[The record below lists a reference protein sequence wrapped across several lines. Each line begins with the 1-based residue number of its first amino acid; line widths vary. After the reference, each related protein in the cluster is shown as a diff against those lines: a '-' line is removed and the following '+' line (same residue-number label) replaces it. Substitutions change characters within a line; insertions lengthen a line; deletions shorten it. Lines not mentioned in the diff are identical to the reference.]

1 VPDAL
6 HAILRHPEKGVEIV
20 AAVVVVDAGSP
31 RMKNLEVRLAYVLG
45 VALPLLET
53 LRRRTNFSPIAM
65 YVDDYIAGILLV
77 TAARAVARG
86 KTWGPAFLA
95 GAWGILV
102 GGLYGSFFSQVQNPE
117 THDISG
123 LSNWIVVAIK
133 GVIFALAIVCFV
145 LAIRKAAERRPAQA

>member
-1 VPDAL
+1 
-6 HAILRHPEKGVEIV
+6 
-20 AAVVVVDAGSP
+20 
-31 RMKNLEVRLAYVLG
+31 MKNLEVRLAYVLG

-77 TAARAVARG
+77 MAARAVTAE
-86 KTWGPAFLA
+86 KAWGPPFLA

-102 GGLYGSFFSQVQNPE
+102 GGLYGSFFSQVQNPA

-133 GVIFALAIVCFV
+133 GVIFALAIFCFV
-145 LAIRKAAERRPAQA
+145 RAVIKAAERRPTPA